1 MKSMT
6 SQTWKQVINI
16 SLLGGVITILIAFIG
31 MVEAFSPRFIISGII
46 SMGQVFLLLPI
57 FIFTL
62 INIRKVGSTG
72 KRDQLLIGAVTGLIG
87 GAVIFVVFI
96 LGQVVN
102 LRSVFINASPA
113 LYQIISF
120 KVALPAGY
128 IIPLIVNLLIGLV
141 AAGIFILPARWRTAI
156 IQSLI
161 VVLLLG
167 LLRDL
172 LSTVIKLW
180 GPLEVLFKWL
190 FSSVSG
196 MSVIGAIVVFF
207 VYAGLVFWRLGRPA
221 APKKALLTRRDKT
234 IRFSLLGGAAVLILL
249 LPQILGIFFS
259 EVLDTVGLYI
269 LMGLGLNIVVG
280 FAGLLDLGYVA
291 FYAIGAYIMGVLTSV
306 GLGFFHLT
314 FWEALPFALAGSVLA
329 GVILGLPVL
338 KVRGDYLAIVTLGF
352 GEIVRIL
359 ALSDW
364 LRPYLGGTQGIQ
376 SIAQPRIGS
385 FVFDNQAS
393 LYYLILAG
401 ILIALF
407 IAWRLK
413 NSHLGRSWMA
423 LREDE
428 DVAQAMGINTL
439 ATKLMAFA
447 TGAFFSGLAGA
458 IFAAKLTSA
467 YPHSFNFLVSI
478 NVLALIIIGG
488 MGSIPGVIVGSLV
501 MVGVPELLREFAEF
515 RLLAYGAV
523 LVAMMLIRPEGII
536 PEARR
541 KLELHD
547 EEPTDVL
554 EETAQAP
561 ADAGD

>member
-6 SQTWKQVINI
+6 SQTWKQVIQI
-16 SLLGGVITILIAFIG
+16 SLLGGVITVLISLIG
-31 MVEAFSPRFIISGII
+31 MVEAFSPRFILSGII
-46 SMGQVFLLLPI
+46 TMGQVFLLTPI
-57 FIFTL
+57 FIFAF
-62 INIRKVGSTG
+62 INLRKANISN
-72 KRDQLLIGAVTGLIG
+72 KSAQLVIGAVTGLVG
-87 GAVIFVVFI
+87 GLVIFIVLA
-96 LGQVVN
+96 LGQVIN
-102 LRSVFINASPA
+102 LRSVFINASPT
-113 LYQIISF
+113 LYQILSF
-120 KVALPAGY
+120 KVALPTGY
-128 IIPLIVNLLIGLV
+128 IIPIITNFIVGLIAALIY
-141 AAGIFILPARWRTAI
+141 ILPPRFRTAI
-156 IQSLI
+156 LQALII
-161 VVLLLG
+161 VVLLG

-172 LSTVIKLW
+172 LTTIITRW
-180 GPLEVLFKWL
+180 GPLMVLFEWL
-190 FSSVSG
+190 FANSG
-196 MSVIGAIVVFF
+196 MSVTGAIVVFIAF
-207 VYAGLVFWRLGRPA
+207 TALVFWQGGRPKA
-221 APKKALLTRRDKT
+221 IKKTTFTRREK
-234 IRFSLLGGAAVLILL
+234 ILRYISLGVIAVLILL

-291 FYAIGAYIMGVLTSV
+291 FYAIGAYVMGVLTSP

-314 FWEALPFALAGSVLA
+314 FWEALPFALVGSVLA

-352 GEIVRIL
+352 GEIVRLL

-376 SIAQPRIGS
+376 GIAQPRIGS
-385 FVFDNQAS
+385 IVLDNQAD
-393 LYYLILAG
+393 LYYLIIAG

-407 IAWRLK
+407 IANRLK

-428 DVAQAMGINTL
+428 DVAQAMGINTV

-447 TGAFFSGLAGA
+447 TGAFFSGLAGT

-488 MGSIPGVIVGSLV
+488 MGSIPGVIIGSLV

-523 LVAMMLIRPEGII
+523 LVAMMLIRPEGIL

-541 KLELHD
+541 RLELHEQD
-547 EEPTDVL
+547 TTEVL
-554 EETAQAP
+554 EENSQSP
-561 ADAGD
+561 AEVGD